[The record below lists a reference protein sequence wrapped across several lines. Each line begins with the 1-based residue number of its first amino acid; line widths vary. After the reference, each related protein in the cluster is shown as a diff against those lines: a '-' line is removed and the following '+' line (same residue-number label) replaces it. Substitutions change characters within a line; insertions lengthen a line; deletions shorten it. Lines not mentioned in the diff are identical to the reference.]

1 MRGAKGQPDSP
12 KDFLINE
19 SPIMSN
25 HDQQAYPYIDGGEF
39 NIMEVNH
46 LANQH
51 SAGQEMEAGN
61 DNAIFIMDDTN
72 NKS

>member
-1 MRGAKGQPDSP
+1 
-12 KDFLINE
+12 
-19 SPIMSN
+19 MSN
-25 HDQQAYPYIDGGEF
+25 HDKRAYPYIDGGEF
-39 NIMEVNH
+39 NMMEVNH

-51 SAGQEMEAGN
+51 KVGQEIEAGN